1 MKQVVLA
8 IVLATALSGCYIG
21 VRSPIYGGFEPP
33 VVVEH
38 GPPVVQGPP
47 GAYIAPPFYPYILYG
62 PYGYWGGGWYG
73 RNYYGRGYYGYY
85 GQGYGHRS

>member
-1 MKQVVLA
+1 MKQVILA

-33 VVVEH
+33 VVVEQ
-38 GPPVVQGPP
+38 GPPVVLGPP
-47 GAYIAPPFYPYILYG
+47 RAYIAPPFYPYRPYG

-73 RNYYGRGYYGYY
+73 KHYYGRGHYGH
-85 GQGYGHRS
+85 GHGHRS